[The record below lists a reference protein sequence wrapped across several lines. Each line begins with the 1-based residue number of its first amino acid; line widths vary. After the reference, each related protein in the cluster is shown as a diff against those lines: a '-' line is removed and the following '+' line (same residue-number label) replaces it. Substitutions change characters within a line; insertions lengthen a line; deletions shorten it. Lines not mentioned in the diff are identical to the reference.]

1 MLTKLS
7 YDSTSLSL
15 TDSWCYSAI
24 GSACVQAGT
33 FGGSVGLP
41 CMCAK
46 VRGWPPC
53 QRKAIRKQPNAL

>member
-33 FGGSVGLP
+33 FGGSVGLAT
-41 CMCAK
+41 M
-46 VRGWPPC
+46 RGGRGNSC
-53 QRKAIRKQPNAL
+53 GGVANSQEPNAL